1 MTTTINADTSTGGAI
16 ITGDSSGQLA
26 LQAAGVTGL
35 TLNSSSAIGVGSSP
49 SFGTANQVLQSNGSA
64 AAPSWVAAGSGFS
77 QAQVF
82 TTSGSFTVPAS
93 GKFKVTIIG
102 GGGSGAVSGSGIT
115 GSGSGAGGGTVIKWF
130 TGATPSATATV
141 TIGAGGAGVSSIG
154 IGNAGGNSTFVLSGF
169 TTLTA
174 SGGAAGL
181 GGGNGPSAGGSAAGG
196 DINSR
201 GQNGSPNVSA
211 DDDVN
216 KVVGFAGS
224 TLLGFGRVDM
234 RNINST
240 GVAGEFGAGSC
251 GRFNSNSTG
260 AGGGGICIVES

>member
-1 MTTTINADTSTGGAI
+1 MAITIDGNNTPTLGGVGYGDGSELAFTGAGSAGGVLYSAGGAAPVF
-16 ITGDSSGQLA
+16 S
-26 LQAAGVTGL
+26 AAG
-35 TLNSSSAIGVGSSP
+35 
-49 SFGTANQVLQSNGSA
+49 TAGQVLTSAGGAAPTWA
-64 AAPSWVAAGSGFS
+64 AAGGGFS

-102 GGGSGAVSGSGIT
+102 GGGSGAVQGGNSGA
-115 GSGSGAGGGTVIKWF
+115 GSGAGGGTVIKWF

-141 TIGAGGAGVSSIG
+141 TIGTGGAGVSSIG

-169 TTLTA
+169 ATLTA

-181 GGGNGPSAGGSAAGG
+181 GGGNGPSAGGAAAGG

-201 GQNGSPNVSA
+201 GQNGSPNVNA
-211 DDDVN
+211 DDSAN

-234 RNINST
+234 TNINST
-240 GVAGEFGAGSC
+240 GVAGELGAGSC
-251 GRFNSNSTG
+251 GRYNSNATG
-260 AGGGGICIVES
+260 NGGTGICIVEY